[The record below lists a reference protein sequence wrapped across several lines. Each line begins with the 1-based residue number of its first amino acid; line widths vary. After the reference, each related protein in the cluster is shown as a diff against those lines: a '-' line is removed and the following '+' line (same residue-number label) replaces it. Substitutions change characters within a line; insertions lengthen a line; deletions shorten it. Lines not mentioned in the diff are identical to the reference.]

1 MSHSTESV
9 CMPPDAP
16 TRAEPSRA
24 QPDSRN
30 VTLGLRNLTFTPTPP
45 ADGRRGRSH
54 FLRLPRSSV
63 VGPSPLHCEAAGAA
77 GVPPGVC
84 SAAGVR
90 RLHSERNS
98 RSPGWPEGGKCP
110 SSRCPHSARGG
121 RGETHRTPSLPA
133 QWGPCGRPSH
143 WAAACRG
150 SALCRRA
157 RRELTR
163 TGPLS
168 CAVLPRATWPA
179 AWHRPPSSSRSPPSG
194 LCTSSGSCPL
204 PYHTPH
210 ILMENPNI
218 HQCFLQMGTK
228 AQRGLTTSPG
238 HQGREQQLPGVDL
251 DILAPAG
258 AAPTTEF
265 PGDPA
270 VGAPGD
276 DTRKVRDTREH
287 RGLWGRASG
296 CDAVLPPPLLS
307 LLLYQ

>member
-1 MSHSTESV
+1 M
-9 CMPPDAP
+9 
-16 TRAEPSRA
+16 
-24 QPDSRN
+24 
-30 VTLGLRNLTFTPTPP
+30 
-45 ADGRRGRSH
+45 
-54 FLRLPRSSV
+54 
-63 VGPSPLHCEAAGAA
+63 
-77 GVPPGVC
+77 PPGVC

-110 SSRCPHSARGG
+110 SSRCPHSAWGG